1 MDNILDDDRI
11 HEGHNLEGRSLQD
24 IAANGYTFD
33 FGACFNT
40 GWNAMKSAVGQYIL
54 FALVAGL
61 IFIASFFTIIGAF
74 LIFLPLWVG
83 YYIYGAKVLRN
94 EPREFGDFFGGF
106 KFFGPL
112 MGVLGLFILFGLLV
126 FVPLGLATGLSI
138 GTFESFMD
146 DPVGTEK
153 ALSEAFLPM
162 QLIGGL
168 ISLVAQVFVVFTLP
182 LIVIGQ
188 LGVMDAI
195 RWSARIAS
203 KNFGWLLLYFF
214 VVGVMSQIG
223 ILACYIGMLFTFP
236 LGQCLS
242 LGAYAEIIGLG
253 DKRERSIY

>member
-1 MDNILDDDRI
+1 MDNILDDDRS
-11 HEGHNLEGRSLQD
+11 HEGHNLQGRSLQD
-24 IAANGYTFD
+24 IVANGYTFD

-40 GWNAMKSAVGQYIL
+40 GWNAMKSDVGQYIL

-61 IFIASFFTIIGAF
+61 IFVVSIFTIIGAI

-83 YYIYGAKVLRN
+83 YYTYGAKVLRN

-106 KFFGPL
+106 KFFTPL
-112 MGVLGLFILFGLLV
+112 LGFVGLLVLFGLVV
-126 FVPLGLATGLSI
+126 FLPLGLATGLNI
-138 GTFESFMD
+138 ATFESFMD
-146 DPVGTEK
+146 DPIGAEK
-153 ALSEAFLPM
+153 ALSRAFLPI

-168 ISLVAQVFVVFTLP
+168 ITLVAQVFVVFTLP

-203 KNFGWLLLYFF
+203 KNFGWLLLYIF
-214 VVGVMSQIG
+214 VVGLISQSG
-223 ILACYIGMLFTFP
+223 VLACYIGMLFTIPF
-236 LGQCLS
+236 GQCLS